1 MTILSKITPM
11 KTIMNNKKI
20 EKAPPGFSA
29 RWHRVRSELGLVGS
43 EDLRPEVKNRL
54 AHLMEQDLN
63 YVSWKCVSEASL
75 SAGDV
80 QIAEK
85 EFKRFMALVIIGYS
99 PLAMFGKV
107 VDEFWHQFVLFTR
120 EYKTFCA
127 KVVGYFVHHQPDTPV
142 SRVPEGSGKVFVEAY
157 RKHFGELPV
166 VWFRQLPAAV
176 REFYSRAELN
186 GKVPWPANVPRWSA
200 WVAKSASIKRPR
212 NSPLRIRRSKK
223 SAAR

>member
-1 MTILSKITPM
+1 MIS
-11 KTIMNNKKI
+11 KKI
-20 EKAPPGFSA
+20 EKIPPELSG
-29 RWHRVRSELGLVGS
+29 RWNQVRSELGLVGS
-43 EDLRPEVKNRL
+43 ENLRPEVKRRL
-54 AHLMEQDLN
+54 AQLMDQDLN

-85 EFKRFMALVIIGYS
+85 EFKRFMALVIMGYS

-107 VDEFWHQFVLFTR
+107 VDEFWHQYVLFTR
-120 EYKTFCA
+120 EYKVFCA
-127 KVVGYFVHHQPDTPV
+127 KVIGYFVHHQPDTPV
-142 SRVPEGSGKVFVEAY
+142 SRVPESSGKVFVEAY

-176 REFYSRAELN
+176 REFYSRAELT

-212 NSPLRIRRSKK
+212 NSPLKIRRFKK
-223 SAAR
+223 PAR